1 MAPSDN
7 EVSAALTVN
16 KLHEVRGGNI
26 RKRKKAD
33 KAVAVV
39 LNKAKE
45 GAFSEV
51 SFECPTSG
59 CGATVTCSRALFEH
73 FSKFCRKE
81 DAAVG

>member
-7 EVSAALTVN
+7 EVSADLTVN

-39 LNKAKE
+39 MNKAKE
-45 GAFSEV
+45 GAYSEIP
-51 SFECPTSG
+51 FDCPTSG
-59 CGATVTCSRALFEH
+59 CGAIVTRYRALFEH